1 MLFQR
6 INRSDP
12 EKVFLVVKAGE
23 DLKSGRPVCMHFSGT
38 DDGLVGWL
46 ANAAS
51 DVSAV
56 VGIADAD
63 ITSGEYGLVQCY
75 GYRSAA
81 KAICASNFTIAN
93 LAIMVPHST
102 GSGLLSMSAS
112 IGASTVA
119 QPSFIAAVSASS
131 VSSDVSA
138 TGGTDL
144 PVFIRCM

>member
-1 MLFQR
+1 MLLQR

-12 EKVFLVVKAGE
+12 EKVFIVVKAGE

-46 ANAAS
+46 ANAAT

-63 ITSGEYGLVQCY
+63 ITSGDYGLVQCY
-75 GYRSAA
+75 GFRSAA
-81 KAICASNFTIAN
+81 IAVCASNFTIAN
-93 LAIMVPHST
+93 LAILVPVSV
-102 GSGLLSMSAS
+102 GSGMLSMSAS
-112 IGASTVA
+112 LGASIIA

-131 VSSDVSA
+131 LSSDVSV